1 MIAMIDYDAGNVAS
15 VSNALERLGI
25 EHVITADHD
34 VLDQARG
41 VIFPGV
47 GHAEAAMRSLI
58 DKGLDQWLLQATKP
72 VLGICVGLQLMF
84 ESSEESTIPT
94 LGIFPGRL
102 HKFDNTM
109 MKVPHMG
116 WNTFKEVKRHPLLIG
131 LDASDYHY
139 FVHSYYPPLGDVTL
153 ASCEYGVEF
162 TAVAAHGNFMGIQYH
177 PEKSGSAGATLLRNF
192 CDIVYQPIAI

>member
-15 VSNALERLGI
+15 VSNALTRLGV
-25 EHVITADHD
+25 EHVITADRNI
-34 VLDQARG
+34 LDEARG

-58 DKGLDQWLLQATKP
+58 DRGLDHWLLQAQKP
-72 VLGICVGLQLMF
+72 VLGICVGLQLMY
-84 ESSEESTIPT
+84 ESSEESSIPT

-102 HKFDNTM
+102 RRFDSTEL
-109 MKVPHMG
+109 KVPHMG
-116 WNTFKEVKRHPLLIG
+116 WNTFRDVKRHPLLIG

-139 FVHSYYPPLGDVTL
+139 FVHSYYPPIGDVTL
-153 ASCEYGVEF
+153 ASCEYGVPF
-162 TAVAAHGNFMGIQYH
+162 TAVAAEGNFMGVQYH
-177 PEKSGSAGATLLRNF
+177 PEKSGAAGATLLRNF

>member
-15 VSNALERLGI
+15 VSNALTRLGV
-25 EHVITADHD
+25 EHVITSDHS
-34 VLDQARG
+34 VLDEARG

-58 DKGLDQWLLQATKP
+58 DRGLDQWILLANKP

-94 LGIFPGRL
+94 LGIFPGHL
-102 HKFDNTM
+102 KKFDSRE

-139 FVHSYYPPLGDVTL
+139 FVHSFYPPLGDVTL
-153 ASCEYGVEF
+153 ASCDYGVEF
-162 TAVAAHGNFMGIQYH
+162 TAVAARGNFMGVQYH
-177 PEKSGSAGATLLRNF
+177 PEKSGAAGATLLRNF

>member
-15 VSNALERLGI
+15 VSNALSRLGV
-25 EHVITADHD
+25 EHVITADHA

-58 DKGLDQWLLQATKP
+58 EKGLDRWIVQATKP
-72 VLGICVGLQLMF
+72 VLGICVGLQLMYA
-84 ESSEESTIPT
+84 SSEESSIPT
-94 LGIFPGRL
+94 LGIFPGHLNR
-102 HKFDNTM
+102 FDSSE

-116 WNTFKEVKRHPLLIG
+116 WNTFKEVRRHPLLIG
-131 LDASDYHY
+131 LDTSDFHY

-162 TAVAAHGNFMGIQYH
+162 TAVAARGNFMGVQYH
-177 PEKSGSAGATLLRNF
+177 PEKSGAAGSTLLRNF

>member
-15 VSNALERLGI
+15 VSNALTRLGV

-34 VLDQARG
+34 VLDQSRG

-58 DKGLDQWLLQATKP
+58 NKGLDQWLLQATKP

-84 ESSEESTIPT
+84 ESSEESIIPT

-116 WNTFKEVKRHPLLIG
+116 WNTFKEVKRHPLLIS

-139 FVHSYYPPLGDVTL
+139 FVHSYYPPLGGMTL